1 MGPVQTTIGLG
12 AEKMPMTSFL
22 QLNDDIWG
30 INGFYNK
37 TAMPTLSQERSPAD
51 MTEPSQLPSSFPM
64 LSSQWEV
71 CMVSVLPGDDLVS
84 LSFNFSPSASAFEC
98 WNYGQ
103 MPPYLALS

>member
-1 MGPVQTTIGLG
+1 
-12 AEKMPMTSFL
+12 
-22 QLNDDIWG
+22 
-30 INGFYNK
+30 
-37 TAMPTLSQERSPAD
+37 MPTLPQERSPAD
-51 MTEPSQLPSSFPM
+51 MTEPSQFPSSFPM

-103 MPPYLALS
+103 MPPYLALSYSSSRVIFCELSSMGKTFL